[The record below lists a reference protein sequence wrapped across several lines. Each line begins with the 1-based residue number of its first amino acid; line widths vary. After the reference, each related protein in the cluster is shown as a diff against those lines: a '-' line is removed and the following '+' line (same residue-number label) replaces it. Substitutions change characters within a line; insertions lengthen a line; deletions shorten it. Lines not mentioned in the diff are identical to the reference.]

1 MRDSGPWTSTSI
13 ATERSPALSGSQ
25 LSVPAVMK
33 VSLPQANLFCSENN
47 MTTLDGCGRLEKMF
61 APQPLTH
68 GFIRH
73 KSKWPRT
80 SRRRRGSLP
89 MTIASSS
96 PPSRLPRGDA
106 ERAPTKPRAA
116 RTGAGESGGDG
127 RLAAVFIAPAF
138 LGFVVFLLWP
148 TLRASISSFIQKFG
162 QFADLKV
169 LEPLDDLD
177 IKDSAYQP
185 GLAANWIGQDGHR
198 YGAPKDWDTVALF
211 YNAKMAKAAGLTAE
225 QLNSLSW
232 NPKDGGTFEKAVAH
246 LTVDRNGK
254 RGDEPGFDK
263 NHVKVY
269 GLASNGGGY
278 GDGQTQWSNF
288 TASAGWNYTDK
299 ARWGTKYQY
308 DSPTFQSA
316 VKWYFGLAE
325 KGYMPPFSDYNV
337 QSNQSNTQV
346 AAGKAA
352 ASFDGAWMIS
362 TYSGFKGLDIK
373 SALTPVGPTGKRAT
387 MMNGLADSISK
398 DARNKEGAR
407 KWVAYMASDKCQT
420 VVGRYG
426 VVFPATTAGTDAAI
440 AAYRKKGIDV
450 SAFTD
455 PVADKKHFRTFSYPI
470 TNYAADV
477 TALMQ
482 PAMEDIYGNGKPV
495 SSLDQT
501 NDQIN
506 LILDQ

>member
-1 MRDSGPWTSTSI
+1 VTRLRTIAALAGALTLSLATGCANGDATGASANTVTYWLWDANQLPAYQACAKGFEKENPGLKVRITQLGWSDYWT
-13 ATERSPALSGSQ
+13 
-25 LSVPAVMK
+25 K
-33 VSLPQANLFCSENN
+33 
-47 MTTLDGCGRLEKMF
+47 
-61 APQPLTH
+61 LTA
-68 GFIRH
+68 GFI
-73 KSKWPRT
+73 
-80 SRRRRGSLP
+80 
-89 MTIASSS
+89 
-96 PPSRLPRGDA
+96 
-106 ERAPTKPRAA
+106 
-116 RTGAGESGGDG
+116 AGTQPD
-127 RLAAVFIAPAF
+127 VF
-138 LGFVVFLLWP
+138 
-148 TLRASISSFIQKFG
+148 TDHIQKFG

-169 LEPLDDLD
+169 LEPLDDLG
-177 IKDSAYQP
+177 IKESDYQP

-211 YNAKMAKAAGLTAE
+211 YNGKMAKDAGLTAE

-232 NPKDGGTFEKAVAH
+232 NPEDGGTFEKAIAR
-246 LTVDRNGK
+246 LTVDRNGR

-278 GDGQTQWSNF
+278 GDGQTQWSPF
-288 TASAGWNYTDK
+288 TASAGWSYTDK

-308 DSPTFQSA
+308 DSKTFQS
-316 VKWYFGLAE
+316 VIKWYFGLAK
-325 KGYMPPFSDYNV
+325 KGYMAPFSDYNV

-346 AAGKAA
+346 AAGRAA

-362 TYSGFKGLDIK
+362 TYNGFKGRDIK
-373 SALTPVGPTGKRAT
+373 TALTPVGPTGKRAT
-387 MMNGLADSISK
+387 MMNGLADSITKGS
-398 DARNKEGAR
+398 RNKAGAR
-407 KWVAYMASDKCQT
+407 KWVAYLSSDKCQT

-426 VVFPATTAGTDAAI
+426 VVFPATPAGTDAAI

-455 PVADKKHFRTFSYPI
+455 PVADKKHVRTFSYPI

-482 PAMEDIYGNGKPV
+482 PAMEDIYGNGKSV

-501 NDQIN
+501 NSQIN